1 MLFEVMKA
9 ETKAISPKFKY
20 SLNHGVVKKLFYL
33 AYILVGIWE
42 KSIADLGFGIAELKS
57 VVEFYNPQSSME
69 NLPGDIFHII
79 NFKGLA
85 QVGGYA

>member
-1 MLFEVMKA
+1 MKA

-57 VVEFYNPQSSME
+57 GLDLILIQPIRNPKSSDSITPC
-69 NLPGDIFHII
+69 N
-79 NFKGLA
+79 
-85 QVGGYA
+85 